1 MPKKPQKITKINQ
14 KNAILMS
21 EKISVTPINKEFSQK
36 YGVKVEY
43 PLKQGLKP
51 VSIITPTSL
60 LLMVKVEYPL
70 KQGLKHINEI
80 KLIGN
85 SH

>member
-1 MPKKPQKITKINQ
+1 MPKKPQKITKSKS

-43 PLKQGLKP
+43 PSKQGLNY
-51 VSIITPTSL
+51 SL
-60 LLMVKVEYPL
+60 KTTTF
-70 KQGLKHINEI
+70 I
-80 KLIGN
+80 
-85 SH
+85 

>member
-1 MPKKPQKITKINQ
+1 MPKKSQKITRISQ

-43 PLKQGLKP
+43 PLKQGLK
-51 VSIITPTSL
+51 
-60 LLMVKVEYPL
+60 
-70 KQGLKHINEI
+70 QHRQ
-80 KLIGN
+80 
-85 SH
+85 

>member
-1 MPKKPQKITKINQ
+1 MPKKQQKITKISQ

-43 PLKQGLKP
+43 PLKQGLKRFFYRC
-51 VSIITPTSL
+51 SIFILSL
-60 LLMVKVEYPL
+60 LK
-70 KQGLKHINEI
+70 
-80 KLIGN
+80 
-85 SH
+85 

>member
-1 MPKKPQKITKINQ
+1 MLKKPQKITKNKP

-43 PLKQGLKP
+43 PLKQGLK
-51 VSIITPTSL
+51 
-60 LLMVKVEYPL
+60 
-70 KQGLKHINEI
+70 QHRQ
-80 KLIGN
+80 
-85 SH
+85 

>member
-1 MPKKPQKITKINQ
+1 MPKKQQKITKISQ

-43 PLKQGLKP
+43 PLKQGLKHGIKMDDAF
-51 VSIITPTSL
+51 SSGG
-60 LLMVKVEYPL
+60 VKVEYPL
-70 KQGLKHINEI
+70 KQGLKPKGEI
-80 KLIGN
+80 
-85 SH
+85 S

>member
-1 MPKKPQKITKINQ
+1 MPKKQQKITKISQ

-43 PLKQGLKP
+43 PLKQGLKHP
-51 VSIITPTSL
+51 HMVCL
-60 LLMVKVEYPL
+60 LAYYKVKVEYPL
-70 KQGLKHINEI
+70 KQGLKPKGEI
-80 KLIGN
+80 
-85 SH
+85 S

>member
-1 MPKKPQKITKINQ
+1 MPKKQQKITKISQ

-43 PLKQGLKP
+43 PLKQGLKLQ
-51 VSIITPTSL
+51 SSFRKISKNSTS
-60 LLMVKVEYPL
+60 ML
-70 KQGLKHINEI
+70 K
-80 KLIGN
+80 
-85 SH
+85 

>member
-1 MPKKPQKITKINQ
+1 MPKKQQKITKISQ

-43 PLKQGLKP
+43 PLKQGLKQ
-51 VSIITPTSL
+51 L
-60 LLMVKVEYPL
+60 A
-70 KQGLKHINEI
+70 
-80 KLIGN
+80 
-85 SH
+85 